1 MRHGD
6 YAAGGCSDEPPLEFE
21 KTWRARLP
29 GWTQADVAAV
39 VSAYGRALP
48 DVLEH
53 LPEAQSPNAST
64 VENAR
69 FAYAAAAEMAVTPDD
84 LARRLARWYGIAN
97 PGVAERARE
106 WLAGNAKLKDSGP

>member
-1 MRHGD
+1 M
-6 YAAGGCSDEPPLEFE
+6 SPDEPPLEFE
-21 KTWRARLP
+21 KAWRARLP
-29 GWTQADVAAV
+29 AWSHADVAAL

-48 DVLEH
+48 DVLES
-53 LPEAQSPNAST
+53 LAEPQAPNAGA

-106 WLAGNAKLKDSGP
+106 WLAETPK